1 MLRCICSGE
10 GLPAP
15 HRLPATAYPYLFLT
29 THIRPDTAK
38 IPTWKILDFCGA
50 VGKTASLRGAAA
62 DSQNRITPMLDAM
75 RRHVANILVKILL
88 GLLVIAF
95 AFWGIG
101 DYNIFQGGGRSSA
114 VATVGKTEISIDDFK
129 RVYQEEMEQISRRL
143 GRAATPEEAQLLG
156 VVPRALLRL
165 TGVTALDLHA
175 SNLGLTATNEIVG
188 QFIKADNPSVIGID
202 GKTDMQKYVQVIRQ
216 SGYNSI
222 QAYEEARRR
231 DLVRQQLVETLGAW
245 TLPQQFAID
254 ALHRYRNETRV
265 IEHLTPDFSKITV
278 SEPSADR
285 LKEHFEQSKG
295 QYVALEERKANLLLV
310 PRDAALSRVKIADDE
325 VKAAYD
331 RAKTSYD
338 VPEKRRVAQLTFPDK
353 AAAEKAYAELS
364 KAKDFNEA
372 AGKAG
377 FPAADIDLGLLTK
390 SQMIDPKIAD
400 AAFGLKK
407 GELSKPVEGQF
418 SVALLRVSEIE
429 GGKQRSFDEVKAEI
443 RDNIAAERVGQQLQA
458 LHDQIEAARA
468 KGTPLKEIADTLKLP
483 FQEIAAVNRTG
494 KTEDG
499 KAVIPHAD
507 GIKVVEAI
515 FAATPGVETDILELT
530 DGGYAWFDLL
540 GITPQR
546 PRAFDEV
553 TAQVRTSLMEEERR
567 KEIAGLVAKEI
578 DGLKPGEGLE
588 RIAKALGGKIERSKP
603 LKRVPEALPPGITA
617 PLQQQAFA
625 MAKGSVAS
633 MPTADGKSRT
643 IFRVADII
651 PAQTPTPEEEAALKA
666 DVSRQLRIDLIDQ
679 YVAGLRTR
687 YGYTVDEK
695 KLVEAISPQSEAT
708 N

>member
-1 MLRCICSGE
+1 
-10 GLPAP
+10 
-15 HRLPATAYPYLFLT
+15 
-29 THIRPDTAK
+29 
-38 IPTWKILDFCGA
+38 
-50 VGKTASLRGAAA
+50 
-62 DSQNRITPMLDAM
+62 MLDAM

-101 DYNIFQGGGRSSA
+101 DYDIFGRRSQSNT
-114 VATVGKTEISIDDFK
+114 VATVGEKKISIDEFK
-129 RVYQEEMEQISRRL
+129 RVYQEEMETITRRL
-143 GRAATPEEAQLLG
+143 GRAATPEEAQVLG
-156 VVPRALLRL
+156 VVPRTLLRL

-175 SNLGLTATNEIVG
+175 SNLGITATNEIVG
-188 QFIKADNPSVIGID
+188 QFIKADNPSVIGLD
-202 GKTDMQKYVQVIRQ
+202 GKTDMAKYAQVIRQ

-231 DLVRQQLVETLGAW
+231 DLMRQQLVETLGAW
-245 TLPQQFAID
+245 TQPQQFAID
-254 ALHRYRNETRV
+254 ALHRYRNEARV
-265 IEHLTPDFSKITV
+265 IEHLTPDFSKLAV

-285 LKEHFEQSKG
+285 LKEHFEQNKG

-310 PRDAALSRVKIADDE
+310 PREAALSRVSITDDE

-331 RAKTSYD
+331 RAKASYD

-372 AGKAG
+372 AAKAG

-390 SQMIDPKIAD
+390 PEMIDPKIAD
-400 AAFGLKK
+400 AAFSLKK

-418 SVALLRVSEIE
+418 SVVLLRIGEIE

-458 LHDQIEAARA
+458 LHEQIEAARA
-468 KGTPLKEIADTLKLP
+468 KGTPLKEIAETLKVP
-483 FQEIAAVNRTG
+483 FQEIGAVNRTG
-494 KTEDG
+494 KTDDG
-499 KAVIPHAD
+499 RAVIAHAD
-507 GIKVVEAI
+507 GGRIVEAI
-515 FAATPGVETDILELT
+515 FGATPGVETDIVELS

-540 GITPQR
+540 GVTPQR

-553 TAQVRTSLMEEERR
+553 TAQVRTSLVEEERR
-567 KEIAGLVAKEI
+567 KEIASRVAKEI

-603 LKRVPEALPPGITA
+603 VKRMPEALPPGITT
-617 PLQQQAFA
+617 PLLQQAFT
-625 MAKGSVAS
+625 MAKDGVAS
-633 MPTADGKSRT
+633 MPTADSKSRT
-643 IFRVADII
+643 IFRVADVTA
-651 PAQTPTPEEEAALKA
+651 AQSPTPEEEAALKA
-666 DVSRQLRIDLIDQ
+666 DVARQLRIDLIDQ

-695 KLVEAISPQSEAT
+695 KLGEALSPQAEAA